1 MREDDGR
8 SAGIQR
14 VVHGGGRRVRQVN
27 DDAESIHLFD
37 HQLGTYQSM
46 AHEKEDKKEMYTRE
60 WELKLSLVAT
70 RNHQHQSPWLIL
82 YSAQLANDGAQ
93 IAQKRGKGV

>member
-60 WELKLSLVAT
+60 WELKNILSSYT
-70 RNHQHQSPWLIL
+70 QSSTPI
-82 YSAQLANDGAQ
+82 SLAH
-93 IAQKRGKGV
+93 IV